1 MGNRFGVAM
10 RGWGG
15 EREGAVRGEKGEP
28 FVACLLSA
36 ATAIGMNARLHSESL
51 NA

>member
-1 MGNRFGVAM
+1 MEM
-10 RGWGG
+10 RGLG
-15 EREGAVRGEKGEP
+15 EERVGAVRGEKGEP

-36 ATAIGMNARLHSESL
+36 ATAIDMKVRLHSESL